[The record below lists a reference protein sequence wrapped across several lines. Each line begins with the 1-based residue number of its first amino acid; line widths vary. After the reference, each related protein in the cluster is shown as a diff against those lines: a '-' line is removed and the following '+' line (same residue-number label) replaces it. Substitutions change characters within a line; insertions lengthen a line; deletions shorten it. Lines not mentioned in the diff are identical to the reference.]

1 MELIHKYPEKA
12 ELIQLGD
19 HCIWC
24 WECFNFSAQ
33 YCNEKKLENWHEID
47 NMLTII
53 LKEYSYLQISKL
65 HDQEKIGDFN
75 NHTIK
80 YVINKIPDNKLL
92 VAAFEKF
99 RKDNW
104 PFIKSMKHARNK
116 TIAHNEVSDNQLDIR
131 FGTFEYGEDIKYF
144 NELHQLIDQ
153 MYKHEGL
160 SLFSEWPEHTTQ
172 DIKSFINIIVGVQS
186 Y

>member
-1 MELIHKYPEKA
+1 MELIHKYPKKA

-24 WECFNFSAQ
+24 WECFSFSAQ
-33 YCNEKKLENWHEID
+33 YCNEEKLENWHEID

-53 LKEYSYLQISKL
+53 LKEYSFLQISKL

-80 YVINKIPDNKLL
+80 YVINKMPDNKLL
-92 VAAFEKF
+92 LADFEKF

-104 PFIKSMKHARNK
+104 PFIKSM
-116 TIAHNEVSDNQLDIR
+116 
-131 FGTFEYGEDIKYF
+131 Y
-144 NELHQLIDQ
+144 
-153 MYKHEGL
+153 
-160 SLFSEWPEHTTQ
+160 
-172 DIKSFINIIVGVQS
+172 
-186 Y
+186 